1 MNNGI
6 KLIVY
11 PVKDLAKTTAQFK
24 ELLGVKPYAEMAYYV
39 GFKIGDLEIGLDP
52 NGHKSGSNGPLVY
65 YDVDDIKQALKTLL
79 DAGAQEQQKVR
90 DVGGGLLVAS
100 VKDADG
106 NVIALRQN
114 P

>member
-6 KLIVY
+6 RLVVY
-11 PVKDLAKTTAQFK
+11 PVKDLTKARTLYKK
-24 ELLGVKPYAEMAYYV
+24 LLGVEPYADLGFYV
-39 GFKIGDLEIGLDP
+39 GFKVGEQEIGLDP
-52 NGHKSGSNGPLVY
+52 NSHKNGSSGPLVY
-65 YDVDDIKQALKTLL
+65 YDVEDIKQSLKALL

-90 DVGGGLLVAS
+90 DVGGGMLVAS

-106 NVIALRQN
+106 NVIGLRQK

>member
-6 KLIVY
+6 RLVVY
-11 PVKDLAKTTAQFK
+11 TVKDLAKATTFYK
-24 ELLGVKPYAEMAYYV
+24 ELLGLKPYTEAGYYV
-39 GFKIGDLEIGLDP
+39 GFRIGEQEIGLVP
-52 NGHKSGSNGPLVY
+52 SGPKNESSGPLVY
-65 YDVDDIKQALKTLL
+65 YDVDDVKQSLKALL

-90 DVGGGLLVAS
+90 DVGGGVLVAS

-106 NVIALRQN
+106 NVIALRQK